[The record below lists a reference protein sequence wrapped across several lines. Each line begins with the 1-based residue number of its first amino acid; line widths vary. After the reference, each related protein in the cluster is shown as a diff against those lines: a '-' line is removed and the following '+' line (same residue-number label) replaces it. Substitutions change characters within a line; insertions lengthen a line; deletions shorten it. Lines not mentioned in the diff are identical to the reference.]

1 MRKQLIAWFFIVLAL
16 PALAAPAPAKAA
28 APVAPA
34 AASAAPPVKL
44 TPDQARQALDVLN
57 DPQRRAQV
65 TNTLHAIAA
74 AGALAAP
81 PVVASPAAAASA
93 APAAAASTPLALKSN
108 GLAAQIA
115 RQGARWLGQAGMSL
129 KHSLIVLLDTAS
141 VRAWWRD
148 EIQNP
153 QERARLATILSAIL
167 GTLLPAIFI
176 EWLVRRLLRR
186 ARAAI
191 AARRLH
197 REAMQQAAARRETRG
212 DAVVGGTAAV
222 NASATTAAT
231 TAAPAA
237 APPGVK
243 SDAAAGASASAS
255 ASSAARVVGTPG
267 DIDEEAAQAA
277 RAAGV
282 PLQPGDD
289 ASAVQA
295 KADADAAAAATS
307 AKAEATSTASAAST
321 PPAAPAAASS
331 IPADTPEQQ
340 AKQAR
345 SQRHAVAHWTLL
357 QRLPLAALQ
366 LVLRLVP
373 LAVFVA
379 VASVLMSILAE
390 DGSPQDRAL
399 STLIDLYVICRTV
412 VIACGV
418 FLQPDAPALRLWRM
432 PDRWAIFV
440 QRWAIWIVSAIG
452 GGAAVVEIA
461 LALGLSE
468 SAHTALVKLVAL
480 AGHVLLSLMILQ
492 CRKPVAEAIR
502 ARAQDSSSPM
512 KLVGEGFVDLW
523 TGVAVFIVMAL
534 WFVWALDVQNGY
546 RTLLHLG
553 GISVAVLIGARV
565 VSIVVFGAL
574 GRIFRVEEEEGR
586 SLVHEHAYRYYPF
599 VRRIVYLLI
608 AVVTILVL
616 LQVWHIDVWQ
626 FFAAGTIGHRLTSA
640 IVTIFV
646 AAVIAL
652 FVWEAVNV
660 SVERRLARWT
670 QRGDLMRAARLRTLL
685 PMLRTALFVVIALVV
700 VMTGLSELGVNT
712 APLLASASIFG
723 VALGFGSQK
732 LVQDFITGIFLL
744 MENAMQVGDWVTLAG
759 VSGTVEYLSIRT
771 VRLRGGD
778 GSLYTVP
785 FSSVST
791 VNNTNRGLGN
801 AAVRVSIV
809 FGADL
814 DLAIATLK
822 EIGASLRGDD
832 QFKDGILSDFAF
844 WGVDAVDGASVTL
857 AGQVQCRDSARWGVQ
872 REFNR
877 RIFQRF
883 SERGIAI
890 LNPQRQLLAPEDGRL
905 TVAQLNGRGEPDDDG
920 DAGGTRDA
928 SVRHGARS
936 GHDKR
941 GGRDNAQAD
950 TDEDR
955 GAGQGA
961 REKPDTGGHHS

>member
-1 MRKQLIAWFFIVLAL
+1 MRKLFIAWFFILLAL
-16 PALAAPAPAKAA
+16 PALAAA
-28 APVAPA
+28 APTAPA

-81 PVVASPAAAASA
+81 PVAASPASAASA

-115 RQGARWLGQAGMSL
+115 RQGARWLGQAGKSL
-129 KHSLIVLLDTAS
+129 KHSLIALLDTAS
-141 VRAWWRD
+141 VRAWWRG

-176 EWLVRRLLRR
+176 EWVARRLLRR

-197 REAMQQAAARRETRG
+197 REAMQQAAEQRQARS
-212 DAVVGGTAAV
+212 DATAGGTGAAST
-222 NASATTAAT
+222 AAATAAT

-237 APPGVK
+237 APPGAK
-243 SDAAAGASASAS
+243 SEAASYASVSAS
-255 ASSAARVVGTPG
+255 ASSAARAAGIAG

-277 RAAGV
+277 QAAGV
-282 PLQPGDD
+282 PLRPGDD
-289 ASAVQA
+289 ASAVKA
-295 KADADAAAAATS
+295 KADAAAAAAIS
-307 AKAEATSTASAAST
+307 ATAEATSTASTAST
-321 PPAAPAAASS
+321 PPAASS
-331 IPADTPEQQ
+331 TQTDTPEQH

-432 PDRWAIFV
+432 PDRWAIFI

-452 GGAAVVEIA
+452 GGAALVEIA

-616 LQVWHIDVWQ
+616 LQVWHVDVWQ

-652 FVWEAVNV
+652 FVWEAANV

-685 PMLRTALFVVIALVV
+685 PMLRTALFAVIALVV

-809 FGADL
+809 FDADL

-822 EIGASLRGDD
+822 EIGASLREDD

-905 TVAQLNGRGEPDDDG
+905 PVAQLNGRGEPYDDD
-920 DAGGTRDA
+920 DPGGTR
-928 SVRHGARS
+928 GAGTRN
-936 GHDKR
+936 DKR
-941 GGRDNAQAD
+941 GERSGRDAGDDERAD
-950 TDEDR
+950 A
-955 GAGQGA
+955 GAAKDHGA
-961 REKPDTGGHHS
+961 SQRAGEKPGAEPDDRTPRSRTN